1 MNALVANLGARVVLP
16 SLVVT
21 GVLYAVVRVLDWS
34 FTERTT
40 GAKRTAA
47 AVVALGLYFLGH
59 PLYPAFVP
67 LIRGKTP
74 WLYAVAGAY
83 LTLGAYSVGHVHVGR
98 HFRDGR
104 PSTVGPWLAA
114 AVGVAVAVLA
124 ERGFDP
130 AALVRFI
137 RRVSGGSVVVS
148 ELLLSLSLALQ
159 FPLGHDRRRR
169 SAGTPSPRL
178 LLLPFALYAAV
189 LIWSLPLTEHS
200 LGPITVVFVAFGC
213 IGALLG
219 APAYVLG
226 TTLATRPRTERS
238 DAPDARRE

>member
-1 MNALVANLGARVVLP
+1 MPVLSLVHHVNALVTNLGTLVVLP

-21 GVLYAVVRVLDWS
+21 GVLYAVVRVSEWS

-83 LTLGAYSVGHVHVGR
+83 LTLGAYSVGHAHVRR

-104 PSTVGPWLAA
+104 PNTVGSWLAA

-124 ERGFDP
+124 EQGFDP

-137 RRVSGGSVVVS
+137 GRASGSSVVVS
-148 ELLLSLSLALQ
+148 GLLLSLSLVFQ
-159 FPLGHDRRRR
+159 FPLGHDRRR
-169 SAGTPSPRL
+169 SAGTPSPRPF
-178 LLLPFALYAAV
+178 LLPLALYAAV
-189 LIWSLPLTEHS
+189 LIWSLPLTVHS
-200 LGPITVVFVAFGC
+200 FGPITVVFVAFGC

-226 TTLATRPRTERS
+226 TTLATPPE
-238 DAPDARRE
+238 DG